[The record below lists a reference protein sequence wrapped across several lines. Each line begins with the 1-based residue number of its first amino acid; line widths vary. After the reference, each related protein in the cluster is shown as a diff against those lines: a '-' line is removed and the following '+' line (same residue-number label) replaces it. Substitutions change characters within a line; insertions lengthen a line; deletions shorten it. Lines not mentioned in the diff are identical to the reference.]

1 MATIPKDD
9 DSRADKQKDVTVP
22 PGIVALNVEGKIIKL
37 PKDNTGEY
45 LYNQIPVTYI

>member
-9 DSRADKQKDVTVP
+9 GLRADKQKDLTAP

-37 PKDNTGEY
+37 PKDNTGEC